1 MAKEEVKAKNSVWD
15 IAKKLNREFKDNN
28 LALTADL
35 VPEFKRLST
44 GAFGFDYPL
53 FGGMPYGRI
62 IKVSGLQH
70 SGKTTGACL
79 LLKAY
84 QTENPDKKCVYIDI
98 EHSLDLKFQSK
109 VNGIDLK
116 NLLYIN
122 PSAGMPGETILDLIL
137 DLQQADDIGMIILDS
152 VPALVPKIVIE
163 SSMEEDKGMRATM
176 AKKMYPFLSVMGGL
190 VQEKNNIFVLI
201 NQVRETA
208 GAMPGSIMYK
218 DPGGKALEYYASVC
232 IRFGSRTFTLGD
244 NMDACKKED
253 GLGADGFRLKY
264 KITKNK
270 TAPQNRAG
278 GFITYRYK
286 TGVDKVHDLIEIALK
301 FDFIK
306 RLNNV
311 TYSLINLETGEVYFD
326 KDGKELTGKKADLI
340 DYLYANTD
348 FMDSYLGM
356 ITKFISGDKF
366 EDDKVLLSA
375 EELKEITEQDAAV
388 TEED

>member
-1 MAKEEVKAKNSVWD
+1 MAKDELSKPTVLDV
-15 IAKKLNREFKDNN
+15 IKKLNKEFKDPN
-28 LALTADL
+28 LGLVANV
-35 VPEFKRLST
+35 VPEFKRLAT

-62 IKVSGLQH
+62 VKISGLQH
-70 SGKTTGACL
+70 SGKTTATCL
-79 LLKAY
+79 LLAAY
-84 QTENPDKKCVYIDI
+84 QKAHPDKKCVYIDI
-98 EHSLDLKFQSK
+98 EHSLDLKFQMRI
-109 VNGIDLK
+109 NGVDLD
-116 NLLYIN
+116 NLIYIN
-122 PSAGMPGETILDLIL
+122 PSAGMAGETILDMIL
-137 DLQQADDIGMIILDS
+137 ELQESEDIGMIILDS
-152 VPALVPKIVIE
+152 IPALVPKVVIE

-190 VQEKNNIFVLI
+190 VQEKGNIFVLI

-208 GAMPGSIMYK
+208 GVMPGSIMYK
-218 DPGGKALEYYASVC
+218 EPGGKALEYYASVC
-232 IRFGSRTFTLGD
+232 IRFGSRTFTLED

-253 GLGADGFRLKY
+253 GLGADGFRLKF

-286 TGVDKVHDLIEIALK
+286 TGVDKIHDLLEIALK

-311 TYSLINLETGEVYFD
+311 TYSLINLKTGEVYKD
-326 KDGKELTGKKADLI
+326 KNGELLTAKKSELI
-340 DYLYANTD
+340 DYLYNNPD
-348 FMDSYLGM
+348 FMKEYLEM
-356 ITKFISGDKF
+356 ITDFISGDNF
-366 EDDKVLLSA
+366 ESQSLLSA
-375 EELKEITEQDAAV
+375 EELKEINEQDSAI

>member
-1 MAKEEVKAKNSVWD
+1 MAKEEIKVKNSVWD

-35 VPEFKRLST
+35 VPEFKRLAT

-62 IKVSGLQH
+62 VKVSGLQH

-84 QTENPDKKCVYIDI
+84 QMENPDKQCVYIDI
-98 EHSLDLKFQSK
+98 EHSLDLKFQAK
-109 VNGIDLK
+109 VNGIDLSK
-116 NLLYIN
+116 LLYIN

-137 DLQQADDIGMIILDS
+137 NLQQADDIGMIILDS
-152 VPALVPKIVIE
+152 VPALVPKIVLE

-176 AKKMYPFLSVMGGL
+176 AKKMYPFLSVMSGL
-190 VQEKNNIFVLI
+190 VQEKNNIFLLI
-201 NQVRETA
+201 NQVREKA
-208 GAMPGSIMYK
+208 LPNGAISYTE
-218 DPGGKALEYYASVC
+218 PGGKALEYYASVC

-286 TGVDKVHDLIEIALK
+286 TGVDKVHDLLEIALS

-311 TYSLINLETGEVYFD
+311 TYSLINLETGEVYLD
-326 KDGKELTGKKADLI
+326 DNNEALTGKKADLI
-340 DYLYANTD
+340 DYLYSHAD
-348 FMDSYLGM
+348 FMTSYLEM
-356 ITKFISGDKF
+356 ITKYVSGDNF
-366 EDDKVLLSA
+366 EDSDKILLSA
-375 EELKEITEQDAAV
+375 EELKEITEQDNAV
-388 TEED
+388 VEEE

>member
-1 MAKEEVKAKNSVWD
+1 MAKEEIKKLSVLD
-15 IAKKLNREFKDNN
+15 VVKKLNREFKDPN
-28 LALTADL
+28 LALVANV
-35 VPEFKRLST
+35 VPEFTRLAT

-62 IKVSGLQH
+62 LKISGLQH
-70 SGKTTGACL
+70 SGKTTGTCL
-79 LLKAY
+79 LLASY
-84 QTENPDKKCVYIDI
+84 QKENPNQKCVYIDI
-98 EHSLDLKFQSK
+98 EHSLDLKFQMK
-109 VNGIDLK
+109 VNGVDLE
-116 NLLYIN
+116 NLIYIN
-122 PSAGMPGETILDLIL
+122 PSAGMAGETILDMIL
-137 DLQQADDIGMIILDS
+137 ELQESEDIGMIVLDS
-152 VPALVPKIVIE
+152 IPALVPKIVIE

-201 NQVRETA
+201 NQVREVA
-208 GAMPGSIMYK
+208 GAMPGSIAYK
-218 DPGGKALEYYASVC
+218 EPGGKALEYYASVC

-253 GLGADGFRLKY
+253 GLGADGFRLKF

-286 TGVDKVHDLIEIALK
+286 TGVDKIHDLLEIALK

-311 TYSLINLETGEVYFD
+311 TYQLIDLNTGEVYMD
-326 KDGKELTGKKADLI
+326 KNGEELTAKKQELI
-340 DYLYANTD
+340 NYLYDNPD
-348 FMDSYLGM
+348 FMKQYLDM
-356 ITKFISGDKF
+356 ITKFISGDNF
-366 EDDKVLLSA
+366 EDQSLLSA
-375 EELKEITEQDAAV
+375 EELKEINEQDSAI
-388 TEED
+388 TEEED

>member
-1 MAKEEVKAKNSVWD
+1 MAKDKEELKTKNSVWD
-15 IAKKLNREFKDNN
+15 IAKKLNKEFKDTN
-28 LALTADL
+28 LALAANL
-35 VPEFKRLST
+35 VPEYKRLAT

-84 QTENPDKKCVYIDI
+84 QVQNPDKKCVYVDI

-109 VNGIDLK
+109 INGIDLE
-116 NLLYIN
+116 NLIYIN

-137 DLQQADDIGMIILDS
+137 ELQQADDIGMIVLDS
-152 VPALVPKIVIE
+152 VPALVPKFVIV

-190 VQEKNNIFVLI
+190 VQEKNNIFLLI
-201 NQVRETA
+201 NQVRESATPN
-208 GAMPGSIMYK
+208 GMISYK
-218 DPGGKALEYYASVC
+218 EPGGKALEYYASVC

-278 GFITYRYK
+278 GWITYRYK
-286 TGVDKVHDLIEIALK
+286 TGVDKVHDLLEIAFK
-301 FDFIK
+301 FDFIERINQQK
-306 RLNNV
+306 
-311 TYSLINLETGEVYFD
+311 YQLINLNTGEVYCD
-326 KDGKELTGKKADLI
+326 ENGEPLRDNKDPLTEYIYSHPAFMEE
-340 DYLYANTD
+340 YLD
-348 FMDSYLGM
+348 M
-356 ITKFISGDKF
+356 ITKYVSGESF
-366 EDDKVLLSA
+366 EDKALLSA

>member
-1 MAKEEVKAKNSVWD
+1 M
-15 IAKKLNREFKDNN
+15 NREFKDNN
-28 LALTADL
+28 LALAANL
-35 VPEFKRLST
+35 VPEFKRLAT

-84 QTENPDKKCVYIDI
+84 QMENPDKQCVYIDI
-98 EHSLDLKFQSK
+98 EHSLDLKFQAK
-109 VNGIDLK
+109 INGIDLNK
-116 NLLYIN
+116 LLYIN

-137 DLQQADDIGMIILDS
+137 ELQQADDIGMIILDS

-190 VQEKNNIFVLI
+190 VQEKNNIFLLI

-208 GAMPGSIMYK
+208 GAMPGSIQYK
-218 DPGGKALEYYASVC
+218 EPGGKALEYYASVC
-232 IRFGSRTFTLGD
+232 IRFGSRTFTLED

-286 TGVDKVHDLIEIALK
+286 TGVDKVHDLLEIALK

-311 TYSLINLETGEVYFD
+311 TYSLINLKTGEVYMD
-326 KDGKELTGKKADLI
+326 KEGNPLTDKKAELI
-340 DYLYANTD
+340 NYLYSNPD
-348 FMDSYLGM
+348 FMAEYLDM
-356 ITKFISGDKF
+356 ITKYVSDDNF
-366 EDDKVLLSA
+366 EDDNKVLLSS
-375 EELKEITEQDAAV
+375 EELKEITEQDAAI